1 MARRRKWL
9 CADGCGQL
17 IDGRKNKR
25 FVNDTHSKRYRRN
38 GGHNGRESAYNGAEA
53 GSEAKPAAECCPDG
67 TVRDYIE
74 VCCSSCHRVR
84 PECEGPL
91 RQILLP
97 RV

>member
-38 GGHNGRESAYNGAEA
+38 GVRTASQSTHDGAESRPGA
-53 GSEAKPAAECCPDG
+53 
-67 TVRDYIE
+67 R
-74 VCCSSCHRVR
+74 RVAR
-84 PECEGPL
+84 A
-91 RQILLP
+91 RF
-97 RV
+97 